1 MLTFN
6 QFLAEVVDG
15 SGKRTKS
22 EENKI
27 AYMSYFNFPYRFRD
41 INFMPSIHASAQAS
55 DRRQDFRKSDWVELH
70 KKTAKKIQSEKLT
83 SGWFLFYSESMQQ
96 GYIGVLKNNKFTI
109 VTVLPKG
116 KNNPLG
122 GKNGTSTTLELM
134 EIFNKY
140 SDGVMLESLTDI
152 SIIQLN

>member
-6 QFLAEVVDG
+6 EFLAEVIDEP
-15 SGKRTKS
+15 GKRSKA

-41 INFMPSIHASAQAS
+41 IKFAPSIHASAQAY
-55 DRRQDFRKSDWVELH
+55 DRRGEFRKSDWVELH
-70 KKTAKKIQSEKLT
+70 KKTAKKIQSNKLT
-83 SGWFLFYSESMQQ
+83 SGWFLFYSESMKQ
-96 GYIGVLKNNKFTI
+96 GYIGVLKKNKFTI

-122 GKNGTSTTLELM
+122 GKSGSGTTLELM
-134 EIFNKY
+134 EILNKY
-140 SDGVMLESLTDI
+140 SD
-152 SIIQLN
+152 SIIIESISDINIINLN